1 MESTFSFLPFKNL
14 ESERLLLR
22 RITNDDVQEVFELRS
37 NPETMRY
44 IPRPLVTNYDE
55 ALAHIK
61 MINDK
66 IDTNEGINWA
76 VTLKGNTKLLGIVG
90 HYRIQW
96 HNFRSE
102 IGYMFLPECHGQG
115 IATEV
120 ISLLID
126 YGFNDMK
133 MHSLE
138 AVIDPRNL
146 ASGRVL
152 EKNGFVKEAHLLENE
167 FYNGEFLDTVIY
179 SLLKKNHNQ

>member
-1 MESTFSFLPFKNL
+1 MDTTFSFLPFKNL
-14 ESERLLLR
+14 ESDRLLLR
-22 RITNDDVQEVFELRS
+22 QVTVDDVKEVFELRS
-37 NPETMRY
+37 NPETMKY

-66 IDTNEGINWA
+66 IETNEGINWA
-76 VTLKGNTKLLGIVG
+76 VTLKGSDKLLGIVG

-102 IGYMFLPECHGQG
+102 IGYMFLPECHGKG

-120 ISLLID
+120 IKLLID
-126 YGFNDMK
+126 YGFDEMN

-138 AVIDPRNL
+138 AVIDPENF
-146 ASGRVL
+146 ASARVL
-152 EKNGFVKEAHLLENE
+152 EKNGFVKEAHILENE
-167 FYNGEFLDTVIY
+167 YYEGKFIDSVIY
-179 SLLKKNHNQ
+179 SLLKRNRL

>member
-1 MESTFSFLPFKNL
+1 MNPTISFLPFINL
-14 ESERLLLR
+14 ESDRLLLR
-22 RITNDDVQEVFELRS
+22 QLSEHDVKEVFELRS
-37 NPETMRY
+37 NPETMKY
-44 IPRPLVTNYDE
+44 IPRPLVTDYDG

-66 IDTNEGINWA
+66 IESNEAINWA
-76 VTLKGNTKLLGIVG
+76 VTVKGDPKLLGIVG

-120 ISLLID
+120 IKLLID
-126 YGFNDMK
+126 YGFDVMQ

-138 AVIDPRNL
+138 AVIDPKNG
-146 ASGRVL
+146 ASARVL

-167 FYNGEFLDTVIY
+167 YYNGRFLDTVIY
-179 SLLKKNHNQ
+179 SLLRRNRI

>member
-1 MESTFSFLPFKNL
+1 MDNGFSFLPFKNL
-14 ESERLLLR
+14 ESDRLLLR
-22 RITNDDVQEVFELRS
+22 QITDDDVKEVYELRS
-37 NPETMRY
+37 NPETMKY

-76 VTLKGNTKLLGIVG
+76 VTLKGNNKLLGVVG

-102 IGYMFLPECHGQG
+102 IGYMFLPECHGKG

-120 ISLLID
+120 IKLLID
-126 YGFNDMK
+126 YGFDEMN

-138 AVIDPRNL
+138 AVIDPENG
-146 ASGRVL
+146 ASARVL
-152 EKNGFVKEAHLLENE
+152 EKNGFVKEAHILENE
-167 FYNGEFLDTVIY
+167 YYEGKFLDTVIY
-179 SLLKKNHNQ
+179 SLLKRNRL